1 MKHLNLYM
9 IRDMALASG
18 RAVFSIQQ
26 LANLV
31 GKPKNIAKVYANRL
45 VKKNLARQVVRGK
58 ISFVNDEFVIACQL
72 IEPSYI
78 SCRSALLFHQ
88 LMQQVPSM
96 VECTSPKRSAKYE
109 GLGITYHKIPPSLFF
124 GFARRKKSGSYIFVA
139 DKEKALVDS
148 IYLNCISRG
157 DAREIAAKLDGK
169 KLKDYAAKLD
179 GRGKKKL
186 QRWLS

>member
-9 IRDMALASG
+9 IRDMALSSG
-18 RAVFSIQQ
+18 RAVFSVQQ

-31 GKPKNIAKVYANRL
+31 GKQKSIAKVYANRL
-45 VKKNLARQVVRGK
+45 VKKGLAKQIVRGK

-88 LMQQVPSM
+88 LMQQVPST
-96 VECTSPKRSAKYE
+96 VECASPKRSAKYE

-124 GFARRKKSGSYIFVA
+124 GYERHRKSGSYIFVA

-148 IYLNCISRG
+148 VYLNCISRG
-157 DAREIAAKLDGK
+157 DAREIAAGLDRG
-169 KLKDYAAKLD
+169 KLKEYAAKLD

-186 QRWLS
+186 KRWLA